1 MDQTATPIL
10 PNEVND
16 LELAANLVRRAD
28 RILVIG
34 CSGGGKTTLS
44 RKICARADLPYISM
58 DREFFWL
65 PGWVKRDRAE
75 ERALIAAKV
84 AEERWLI
91 DGTAPS
97 SFDLRLPRTELV
109 LWVRMPRWLCM
120 WGALSRAVRW
130 LGRSRPDMAPGCPE
144 RIDSEFLRYIWDWER
159 KFAPKVLAELAQHGP
174 NVPVFQLKSRGEM
187 RRLLDLLGRPA

>member
-1 MDQTATPIL
+1 MK
-10 PNEVND
+10 
-16 LELAANLVRRAD
+16 ELSSIVEAAVRLRAAD
-28 RILVIG
+28 RILVMG

-44 RKICARADLPYISM
+44 RKICARPDLPYVSM

-65 PGWVKRDRAE
+65 PGWQKRDKAE

-84 AEERWLI
+84 AEARWLI

-97 SFDLRLPRTELV
+97 SFDLRLPRTQLV

-144 RIDSEFLRYIWDWER
+144 RIHWEFLRYIWDWER
-159 KFAPKVLAELAQHGP
+159 KFAPKVLVGLAQHGP
-174 NVPVFQLKSRGEM
+174 DVPVFQLKSRGEM
-187 RRLLDLLGRPA
+187 RQLLDLLGRPA

>member
-1 MDQTATPIL
+1 MDQIAIKL
-10 PNEVND
+10 DNEVTD
-16 LELAANLVRRAD
+16 LRQAADHIRGAD
-28 RILVIG
+28 RILVMG
-34 CSGGGKTTLS
+34 CSGGGKSTLS
-44 RKICARADLPYISM
+44 QQICAHLDLPYVSM

-65 PGWVKRDRAE
+65 PGWINRDKAE

-120 WGALSRAVRW
+120 WGALSRALRW

-144 RIDSEFLRYIWDWER
+144 RIDWEFLRYIWDWER
-159 KFAPKVLAELAQHGP
+159 KFAPKVLAGIAQHAP
-174 NVPVFQLKSRGEM
+174 DVPVLQLKSRGEM
-187 RRLLDLLGRPA
+187 RRLLDLLSRPA

>member
-1 MDQTATPIL
+1 MNL
-10 PNEVND
+10 HNEAID
-16 LELAANLVRRAD
+16 LRQAADHIRSAD
-28 RILVIG
+28 RILVMG
-34 CSGGGKTTLS
+34 CSGGGKSTLS
-44 RKICARADLPYISM
+44 QEICARLDLPYVSM

-65 PGWVKRDRAE
+65 PGWVKRDKAE

-97 SFDLRLPRTELV
+97 SFDLRLPRTEFV

-120 WGALSRAVRW
+120 WGALSRALRW

-144 RIDSEFLRYIWDWER
+144 RIDWEFLRYIWDWER
-159 KFAPKVLAELAQHGP
+159 KFAPKVLAGLAQHGP
-174 NVPVFQLKSRGEM
+174 DVPVLQLKSRGEM
-187 RRLLDLLGRPA
+187 RQLLDLLSLPA

>member
-1 MDQTATPIL
+1 MKELSSIAEAVIRLKATDR
-10 PNEVND
+10 V
-16 LELAANLVRRAD
+16 LVM
-28 RILVIG
+28 G

-44 RKICARADLPYISM
+44 QKICARLDLPYVSM

-65 PGWVKRDRAE
+65 PGWVKRDKAE

-84 AEERWLI
+84 AEARWLI

-120 WGALSRAVRW
+120 WGALSRAVQW
-130 LGRSRPDMAPGCPE
+130 LGRSRPDMAPGCRE
-144 RIDSEFLRYIWDWER
+144 RIDGEFLRYIWDWER
-159 KFAPKVLAELAQHGP
+159 KFAPKVLAGLAQHGSH
-174 NVPVFQLKSRGEM
+174 VPVFQLKSRGEM
-187 RRLLDLLGRPA
+187 RQLLDLLGRPA

>member
-1 MDQTATPIL
+1 MGTAASIL
-10 PNEVND
+10 KSAE
-16 LELAANLVRRAD
+16 

-34 CSGGGKTTLS
+34 CSGGGKSTLS
-44 RKICARADLPYISM
+44 QKICARLDLPYVSM

-65 PGWVKRDRAE
+65 PGWVKRDKAE

-144 RIDSEFLRYIWDWER
+144 RIDWEFLRYIWDWER
-159 KFAPKVLAELAQHGP
+159 KFAPKVLAGLTQHGP
-174 NVPVFQLKSRGEM
+174 DVPVLQLKSRSEM
-187 RRLLDLLGRPA
+187 RQLLDLLSGPA

>member
-1 MDQTATPIL
+1 MKELNSIAETVIRLKAT
-10 PNEVND
+10 
-16 LELAANLVRRAD
+16 D
-28 RILVIG
+28 RILVMG

-44 RKICARADLPYISM
+44 RKICARTNLPYVSM

-65 PGWVKRDRAE
+65 PGWVKRDKAE

-84 AEERWLI
+84 AEECWLI

-120 WGALSRAVRW
+120 WGAPSRAVRW
-130 LGRSRPDMAPGCPE
+130 LGRSRPDMAPGCRE
-144 RIDSEFLRYIWDWER
+144 RIDREFLRYIWDWER
-159 KFAPKVLAELAQHGP
+159 KFAPKVLAGLAQHGP
-174 NVPVFQLKSRGEM
+174 DIPVFQLKSRGEM
-187 RRLLDLLGRPA
+187 RQLLDLLDRPA

>member
-1 MDQTATPIL
+1 MKELNSIAETVIRLKAT
-10 PNEVND
+10 
-16 LELAANLVRRAD
+16 D
-28 RILVIG
+28 RILVMG

-44 RKICARADLPYISM
+44 RKICALTNLPYVSM

-65 PGWVKRDRAE
+65 PGWVKRDKAE

-84 AEERWLI
+84 AEECWLI

-130 LGRSRPDMAPGCPE
+130 LGRSRPDMAPGCRE
-144 RIDSEFLRYIWDWER
+144 RIDREFLRYIWDWER
-159 KFAPKVLAELAQHGP
+159 KFAPKVLAGLAQHGP
-174 NVPVFQLKSRGEM
+174 DIPVFQLKSRGEM
-187 RRLLDLLGRPA
+187 RQLLDLLDRPA

>member
-1 MDQTATPIL
+1 MKLQ
-10 PNEVND
+10 NEVT
-16 LELAANLVRRAD
+16 ELRQAAD
-28 RILVIG
+28 RLRKADRVLVMG
-34 CSGGGKTTLS
+34 CSGGGKSTLS
-44 RKICARADLPYISM
+44 QRICACLDLPYVSM

-65 PGWVKRDRAE
+65 PGWVKREKAE
-75 ERALIAAKV
+75 ERALITAKV

-97 SFDLRLPRTELV
+97 SFDLRLPRTELI

-144 RIDSEFLRYIWDWER
+144 RIDGEFLRYIWTWEQ
-159 KFAPKVLAELAQHGP
+159 KFAPKVLAGLAQHGP
-174 NVPVFQLKSRGEM
+174 DVPVFQLKSRGEM
-187 RRLLDLLGRPA
+187 RQLLDLLDQPA